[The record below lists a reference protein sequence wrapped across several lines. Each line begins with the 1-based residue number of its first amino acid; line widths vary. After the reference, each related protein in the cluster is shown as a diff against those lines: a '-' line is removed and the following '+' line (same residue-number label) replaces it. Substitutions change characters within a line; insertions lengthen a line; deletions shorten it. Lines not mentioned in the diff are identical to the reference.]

1 MAAKKN
7 FKYWIGRLH
16 LWLGLASGLLVCFL
30 GITGC
35 ILAFERE
42 IENATQPYRFAAVQ
56 NKPVL
61 PPSKLR
67 KIANNQYPGKEPHS
81 INYEEGKAAMAVYYG
96 YEPSYYLIVF
106 MNPYT
111 GEVLKAKDMNQ
122 DFFRIVVDGHYYLW
136 LPPKIGQ
143 PIVATGTL
151 IFLFLLISGI
161 VLWWPKNKAA
171 AKQRFS
177 VKWNAKWRRVNYDMH
192 NVLGFYMSWVIIFI
206 AITGLVWGF
215 QWFAHSVYWV
225 TSGGKSQVQFTESVS
240 DTTKTHLKDK
250 NAPAVDVL
258 WARTN
263 DTLRNFK
270 GSMDV
275 HFPENNKAAIEI
287 ALNPDTYTYWQA
299 DYRFYDQYT
308 LKEIPV
314 KHVYGRL
321 ANASTAD
328 KIARMNYDI
337 HVGAIAGLAGK
348 VAAFF
353 GSLIC
358 ASMPVTGFIIWWG
371 RRKKTIKPRSAKT
384 PRRVQ
389 MAQA

>member
-7 FKYWIGRLH
+7 FKYWIGKMH

-42 IENATQPYRFAAVQ
+42 IEDATQAYRFSQVQ

-61 PPSKLR
+61 PPSKL
-67 KIANNQYPGKEPHS
+67 KEIANTQIKGKEPHS
-81 INYEEGKAAMAVYYG
+81 INYQTGRSAMAVYYG
-96 YEPSYYLIVF
+96 YEPKYYYIVF

-111 GEVLKAKDMNQ
+111 GQVLRVKDMNQ
-122 DFFRIVVDGHYYLW
+122 DFFRIVIDGHFYLW

-151 IFLFLLISGI
+151 MFLFLLISGV
-161 VLWWPKNKAA
+161 VLWWPKNRAA
-171 AKQRFS
+171 TKQRFS
-177 VKWNAKWRRVNYDMH
+177 IKWNAKWRRVNYDLH
-192 NVLGFYMSWVIIFI
+192 NVLGFYMTWVIIFI

-215 QWFAHSVYWV
+215 QWFAKSMYWV
-225 TSGGKSQVQFTESVS
+225 TSGGKSQVQFTESLS
-240 DTTKTHLKDK
+240 DTTKMNKISQ
-250 NAPAVDVL
+250 NAPPTDIL

-263 DTLRNFK
+263 DTLTNFK

-275 HFPENNKAAIEI
+275 HFPENNKASIEI
-287 ALNPDTYTYWQA
+287 AVNPDPYTYWQA

-308 LKEIPV
+308 LEELPV
-314 KHVYGRL
+314 KHIYGRL
-321 ANASTAD
+321 AKASTAD

-337 HVGAIAGLAGK
+337 HVGAVAGLAGK
-348 VAAFF
+348 IAAFF

-371 RRKKTIKPRSAKT
+371 RRNKAKKPKIKKARIT
-384 PRRVQ
+384 E
-389 MAQA
+389 MA